1 MAFKYVLINDELYRQ
16 TPNDVLLKCLAL
28 DDATLAMVEV
38 QEDISGTHQ
47 LSPKMKCLLR
57 KSGFNW
63 PDMITNCF
71 STTKV
76 VKCVNSSVIYNWC
89 LSPNYI
95 ILSSIGP
102 LGDEI

>member
-1 MAFKYVLINDELYRQ
+1 MAFKYVLIDDELYRQ

-38 QEDISGTHQ
+38 QEDICGTHQ
-47 LSPKMKCLLR
+47 LSPKMKCLVR

-71 STTKV
+71 KFYKGCQV
-76 VKCVNSSVIYNWC
+76 CQQFGDLQSVPITE
-89 LSPNYI
+89 LHHI
-95 ILSSIGP
+95 IKHWSFRG
-102 LGDEI
+102 